1 MTTRTER
8 TDRRGFLHLPGVVAP
23 VLAASGPFGR
33 GVLAPLLAI
42 PGLSSRP
49 GAVALLLAATVLS
62 PAVSA
67 QTANPLVFEEAP
79 PTTLRTET
87 DGISWTSDTC
97 RDLARLVERDLKG
110 QPARGAT
117 LLQYYQRECPGEP
130 LPTRAR

>member
-1 MTTRTER
+1 V
-8 TDRRGFLHLPGVVAP
+8 DSGLSVVGAMAP
-23 VLAASGPFGR
+23 RHAVA
-33 GVLAPLLAI
+33 
-42 PGLSSRP
+42 GLSSRP
-49 GAVALLLAATVLS
+49 QAVALLLAATVLS

-87 DGISWTSDTC
+87 DGISWTSETC

-110 QPARGAT
+110 QPSRGAT